1 LQTRGV
7 QVRPVFMPFT
17 AFDYVHP
24 FLVEASLK
32 EPRVQFENAYAL
44 WERGINLPSSPH
56 LSEGDQARVIE
67 LILEGIQ

>member
-1 LQTRGV
+1 LQAQGV

-24 FLVEASLK
+24 FLVEASLQ
-32 EPRVQFENAYAL
+32 EPRVQFKNAYAL

>member
-1 LQTRGV
+1 
-7 QVRPVFMPFT
+7 
-17 AFDYVHP
+17 
-24 FLVEASLK
+24 VEASLQD
-32 EPRVQFENAYAL
+32 PRSQFKNAYAL